1 MSIRIYHPKELP
13 FGLLS
18 NNFEYKMLID
28 GETWDNVTQ
37 YIYTNLIPSDNQ
49 YLREKIKSFPYDI
62 IPKMYVEYETQIKDE
77 FIKDILTSSLEKRFL
92 NNDEAKEYLL
102 KTGRSNLYY
111 INHNNLYF
119 GTIEEYIPML
129 KSNNY
134 SQSKNILGLVFEK
147 IRDKLFHLKV
157 DSDYFKQYINY
168 KKLKDM
174 TLKSYEQVI
183 EILNILNVPDENKHF
198 SDFLPTN
205 DVDVSYTEFKEDI
218 TNDPTLLK
226 ILIISE
232 DYPFALVAYTF
243 HKNIRNTMK
252 KLKEEVSKVVFNKYL
267 DYFEKTNSYKSSK
280 KELEKE
286 LKYFK
291 IDFLQS
297 LLFDLYQNNKLPSE
311 LLRDINLQI
320 NNVKIMKNSELKQYD
335 NFDITLYETHITNE
349 ETLLYYKMTSSSK
362 KDFIFTDSDTFLSI
376 FTPESVFLE
385 NRVYDNVHM
394 FIQEKINE
402 NDSFNQEKRIKNIEN
417 LIKKSL
423 DVKFGINF
431 NNRHSLDLQHLLYF
445 LKNIHIIHLDD
456 TPFISEVTSEYL
468 NSFKKDITI
477 ESIESNYEN
486 SDVIS
491 FIEKDLFMNTWL
503 KNYIEGIINLS
514 LNIHEFI
521 KNKYNEDITFDSS
534 FLKKILPT
542 LYEKSSDNI
551 QPIETTNN
559 LFNIIDDISIVNI
572 EDDEKNKIKEFLW
585 GFILTDLQTIWNDV
599 SNKDSDT
606 KNVLYNIQLNLS
618 SDLPSQK
625 VLDNNLENLIFI
637 SSLYLF
643 DVINNLG
650 KQMLK
655 TSYIYDNNFKEFQSL
670 NIEYKD
676 IKNLDTLILKIK
688 EFPDS
693 ETAKNIMYFI
703 QEEIFNKAKIVKP
716 DFDCVYGVILNSIH
730 HILDK
735 RRFHKDEE
743 IRKTQE
749 LEFVDTYPYTIMN
762 QYDEYDEEENY
773 FAQEMAIIESQ
784 YNNDVE
790 EQHKNVDDD
799 DDDDSK
805 QKEKD
810 EIYDN
815 DFNNEYD
822 QIINKEVE
830 NDEQYDDD
838 YLDGSGN
845 NIFHD
850 NKIKNQII
858 DFLSN
863 RQTKVNVS
871 TSDII
876 RLIYFIKND
885 SIIPEITINRCN
897 FFQKIHKKII
907 PTKRKQ
913 NIILEKPKFV
923 YTDDCNEIASKV
935 YRINGIKGG
944 STVSETWLLETKD
957 EKKIYCKIFV
967 NSSNNEILKYANEQ
981 NKEHFTLSAKS
992 LEYEKR
998 VYKEIIDPMIKLK
1011 ICKHFI
1017 PLITIYDSCKYQNL
1031 LSIVKNNVKHE
1042 TENRTLTDEEVEH
1055 SLKRNINNTII
1066 FNKNLLIN
1074 NPLKQ
1079 ECINYDNIESLTFSI
1094 ILTKFFDN
1102 TKTTTF
1108 TQFLQKYS
1116 SNVEFVLN
1124 VLFQIAVVCFAFSLN
1139 KMTHNDLHA
1148 DNIFIKQYENIQ
1160 HFIYYINDV
1169 KYEIDSFFK
1178 VYVFD
1183 FNFSFVE
1190 NIGKNEGIN
1199 NYLCDNFNVCN
1210 FFVPNKDILKIICA
1224 VSKFLPFSVK
1234 YTSSKEELRNEI
1246 FEIYNIDNQCFF
1258 RPKGQMGPSVTQDFF
1273 NKFDDPLTILK
1284 SIYYDIPKREN
1295 VVAGK
1300 IHEQNIKPVY
1310 DGNLFNIDSNNI
1322 SVIHQNNFIDGK
1334 LSIDNHINTLSST
1347 FNDGKTIQDKNDNE
1361 PIEEN
1366 INEPIKES
1374 DNEPIKEN
1382 DNEPI
1387 EENIN
1392 EPIKENGNEPINSE
1406 DLLPK
1411 EEFIEK
1417 KKEII
1422 KNQKEAEI
1430 ISNIN
1435 ISNIEDK
1442 DFIKLIENGYLI
1454 FYGDEKIKLD
1464 KFFNEQFEFK
1474 NNKRRKILSN
1484 LNVKYSHPSS
1494 FHHTELRTIRSLI
1507 HKQLSPLFKKFFKN
1521 KFQMLIDCFYDID
1534 IHKYSF
1540 DVNEL
1545 FPKKNDS
1552 DILLRGWINLNT
1564 KKEQTFSYKKINDN
1578 NIHTQNVFPR
1588 QVVLYNVDKIK
1599 EVEIVNKDSG
1609 SSHRLYFGFYFPNDN
1624 SSNYFNDIEKTFM
1637 NLETP
1642 SIMTNEVPILYNQ
1655 QQLNNWESRVKW
1667 FYDNIHDSFLD
1678 NSTNEKY
1685 PSVLKGIKDANES
1698 NKDIIFIPYSN
1709 DDLLPYSLY

>member
-92 NNDEAKEYLL
+92 DNDEAKEYLL

-134 SQSKNILGLVFEK
+134 SQSKNILGKVFEK

-168 KKLKDM
+168 RKLKDM

-183 EILNILNVPDENKHF
+183 EILNILNVPDENRNF

-205 DVDVSYTEFKEDI
+205 DIDVSYTEFKEDI
-218 TNDPTLLK
+218 TNDSTLLK

-232 DYPFALVAYTF
+232 DYPFALVAYTL
-243 HKNIRNTMK
+243 HKNIRNAMK
-252 KLKEEVSKVVFNKYL
+252 KLKEEISKVVFNKYL

-291 IDFLQS
+291 IDFLES
-297 LLFDLYQNNKLPSE
+297 LLFDLYQNKKLPSE

-320 NNVKIMKNSELKQYD
+320 DNVKILKNSEVKQYD

-349 ETLLYYKMTSSSK
+349 ETLLYYKMTTSSK
-362 KDFIFTDSDTFLSI
+362 KDFVFTDSDAFLSI
-376 FTPESVFLE
+376 FTPESVSLE
-385 NRVYDNVHM
+385 NRVYANVDM
-394 FIQEKINE
+394 FIQEKISQ
-402 NDSFNQEKRIKNIEN
+402 NDFFNQERRIQNIKN
-417 LIKKSL
+417 LCKKAL
-423 DVKFGINF
+423 DVKFGIGL
-431 NNRHSLDLQHLLYF
+431 NNRHSFDLQHLLYF

-456 TPFISEVTSEYL
+456 TPFLSEITSEYL
-468 NSFKKDITI
+468 NSLKKDITI

-486 SDVIS
+486 SDLIS

-503 KNYIEGIINLS
+503 KNYIDGIINLS

-521 KNKYNEDITFDSS
+521 KNKYNEDIAFDSS
-534 FLKKILPT
+534 FLNKILPT

-551 QPIETTNN
+551 QSIETTSN

-618 SDLPSQK
+618 SDVPSQK
-625 VLDNNLENLIFI
+625 VLDNNLDNLIFI

-655 TSYIYDNNFKEFQSL
+655 TSYIYDKNFKEFQSL

-676 IKNLDTLILKIK
+676 ITNLDTLISKIK

-693 ETAKNIMYFI
+693 ENTKNILYFI
-703 QEEIFNKAKIVKP
+703 QEEIFNKAKIITP

-730 HILDK
+730 HILNK
-735 RRFHKDEE
+735 RRIHDEEE
-743 IRKTQE
+743 IRKRQQE
-749 LEFVDTYPYTIMN
+749 QQFVDTYPYTMNN

-773 FAQEMAIIESQ
+773 FAQEMADIEHQ
-784 YNNDVE
+784 YIDDDVE
-790 EQHKNVDDD
+790 EQKDEDDED
-799 DDDDSK
+799 IKDEEEDSK
-805 QKEKD
+805 KEKDSEKED
-810 EIYDN
+810 EIYDK

-822 QIINKEVE
+822 QIMNKEFE
-830 NDEQYDDD
+830 DDEQYDDD

-845 NIFHD
+845 IFHD
-850 NKIKNQII
+850 NKIRNQII

-863 RQTKVNVS
+863 RQTKLNVS
-871 TSDII
+871 TPDII
-876 RLIYFIKND
+876 RLIYFIKNN
-885 SIIPEITINRCN
+885 SKIPEITINRCN

-907 PTKRKQ
+907 PIKRKQ
-913 NIILEKPKFV
+913 DIVQEKPKFV
-923 YTDDCNEIASKV
+923 YTDDCNEIASNV

-957 EKKIYCKIFV
+957 KKKIYCKIFV
-967 NSSNNEILKYANEQ
+967 NSSNNENLKYANEQ

-1011 ICKHFI
+1011 ICKHFV
-1017 PLITIYDSCKYQNL
+1017 PLITIYDSCNYQNL
-1031 LSIVKNNVKHE
+1031 LSIVKNNVNHE
-1042 TENRTLTDEEVEH
+1042 TENRLLTDEEVEY

-1074 NPLKQ
+1074 NPTKQ
-1079 ECINYDNIESLTFSI
+1079 DCINYDNIDSLSFSI

-1108 TQFLQKYS
+1108 TQFLQKYA

-1124 VLFQIAVVCFAFSLN
+1124 VLFQIAVVCFALSLN

-1148 DNIFIKQYENIQ
+1148 DNIFIKQYENLQ
-1160 HFIYYINDV
+1160 TFIYYINDV
-1169 KYEIDSFFK
+1169 KYEITSFFK
-1178 VYVFD
+1178 VYIFD

-1199 NYLCDNFNVCN
+1199 NHLCDNFNVCN

-1234 YTSSKEELRNEI
+1234 YTSNKEELRKEI

-1258 RPKGQMGPSVTQDFF
+1258 RPNGQMGPSVTQDFF
-1273 NKFDDPLTILK
+1273 NKFDDPLSILN
-1284 SIYYDIPKREN
+1284 SIYNDIPKRN
-1295 VVAGK
+1295 NSTTGK

-1310 DGNLFNIDSNNI
+1310 DGNLFNVDTNNI
-1322 SVIHQNNFIDGK
+1322 SVIHQKNFIDGK

-1347 FNDGKTIQDKNDNE
+1347 FNDGKTVEDKNDDE

-1366 INEPIKES
+1366 INDEPA
-1374 DNEPIKEN
+1374 
-1382 DNEPI
+1382 
-1387 EENIN
+1387 EENNIKNESTEDKSIN
-1392 EPIKENGNEPINSE
+1392 NSVDTE
-1406 DLLPK
+1406 ELLPE

-1422 KNQKEAEI
+1422 KNEKEAEI

-1435 ISNIEDK
+1435 VSNIEDK
-1442 DFIKLIENGYLI
+1442 DFIKLFENGYLI

-1464 KFFNEQFEFK
+1464 KFFDEQVEFK
-1474 NNKRRKILSN
+1474 DNKRRKILSN

-1507 HKQLSPLFKKFFKN
+1507 HKQLSPLFKKFFKK
-1521 KFQMLIDCFYDID
+1521 KFQMLVDCFYDID
-1534 IHKYSF
+1534 IDKFSF
-1540 DVNEL
+1540 DLNEL

-1578 NIHTQNVFPR
+1578 KNTIHTQIVFPR

-1599 EVEIVNKDSG
+1599 EVEIVNKGSG

-1624 SSNYFNDIEKTFM
+1624 STNYFNDIEKTFM

-1642 SIMTNEVPILYNQ
+1642 SIMTNEVPILYNKQ
-1655 QQLNNWESRVKW
+1655 HLNDWESRVKW
-1667 FYDNIHDSFLD
+1667 FYDNIHESFLD
-1678 NSTNEKY
+1678 TTTDEKL
-1685 PSVLKGIKDANES
+1685 PSVLKGIKAANES